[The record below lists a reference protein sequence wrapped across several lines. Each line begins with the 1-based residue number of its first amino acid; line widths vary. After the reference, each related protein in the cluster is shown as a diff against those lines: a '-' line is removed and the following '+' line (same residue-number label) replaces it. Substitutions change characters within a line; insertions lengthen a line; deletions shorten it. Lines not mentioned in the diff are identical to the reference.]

1 MLDPLLQERKIVLV
15 YQILEMNRIKVFL
28 AEHLASLDR
37 NACVL
42 HLLGT
47 D

>member
-15 YQILEMNRIKVFL
+15 YQILEMNRIKVFGR
-28 AEHLASLDR
+28 ALASLDR
-37 NACVL
+37 DACVL